1 MTSTIPAHQINYSTF
16 ILFHPSTN
24 GTSGRK
30 VYIDPALIPR
40 FIELIDP
47 NGHIGLQ
54 VIQGLIGL
62 KNSAA
67 GINSDSNQS
76 NALQHRSTFQNIV
89 VTYTILQQGGR
100 GAGVYITA
108 LASAHAS
115 DTHSPGFYKV
125 LPDTGRGGD
134 SRSKWTIEPD
144 SSTTMSSVVGVLG
157 AVAPSDSGASSAIE
171 TANIFASDALSA
183 ERRQLGKGFSL
194 FYTPNYVIDGM
205 GIWLSSSQKTSNGS
219 AGSPRSFAQLLA
231 NTANKPAS
239 HGDPERYKWYIVG
252 QGAKVFQQALQEYK
266 RLGKTP
272 LNRNHEFYFIDPQV
286 PLGLLKDDLRS
297 QGIDFYHDRNIIED
311 KMTLAGRINQFI
323 DPTETYRNLHRAAT
337 LEKVVIESVAEA
349 NKIYK
354 TRESSGVYFCDVI
367 KKLSNALN
375 KRWGS

>member
-1 MTSTIPAHQINYSTF
+1 MTNTIPPHQINYSTF

-47 NGHIGLQ
+47 NDHIGLQ

-76 NALQHRSTFQNIV
+76 NALQHRSTFQNVV

-108 LASAHAS
+108 FASGYQK
-115 DTHSPGFYKV
+115 DLHSPGLYKV
-125 LPDTGRGGD
+125 KPSAERGA
-134 SRSKWTIEPD
+134 KWAVEPD
-144 SSTTMSSVVGVLG
+144 SSSSMPSVIGVLG
-157 AVAPSDSGASSAIE
+157 SAAPSESGIVSATE
-171 TANIFASDALSA
+171 TADVFVDSALSR
-183 ERRQLGKGFSL
+183 ERRQISNGFSL
-194 FYTPNYVIDGM
+194 FYTPHYVIDGM
-205 GIWLSSSQKTSNGS
+205 GVWLSSTQKISNPS
-219 AGSPRSFAQLLA
+219 AGSPKSFAQLLA
-231 NTANKPAS
+231 NTANKPAGY
-239 HGDPERYKWYIVG
+239 GDPERYKWYIVG
-252 QGAKVFQQALQEYK
+252 QGAKFFQQALQEYK
-266 RLGKTP
+266 RIGKTQ
-272 LNRNHEFYFIDPQV
+272 LNRNHEFYFVDPQV

-311 KMTLAGRINQFI
+311 KMTLAGRINQFV

-354 TRESSGVYFCDVI
+354 TRESSSVYFCDVI
-367 KKLSNALN
+367 KKLSGALSR
-375 KRWGS
+375 RWG

>member
-47 NGHIGLQ
+47 NGNIGLQ

-266 RLGKTP
+266 RIGKTP
-272 LNRNHEFYFIDPQV
+272 LNSNHEFYFIDPQV

-375 KRWGS
+375 KRRGS